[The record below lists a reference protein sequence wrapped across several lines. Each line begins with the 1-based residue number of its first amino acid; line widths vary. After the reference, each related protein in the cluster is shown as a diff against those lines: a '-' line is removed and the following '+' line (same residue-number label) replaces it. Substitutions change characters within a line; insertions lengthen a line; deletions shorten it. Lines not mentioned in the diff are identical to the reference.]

1 MFKVINGLAPLF
13 MGEIFPFRANA
24 NNNNLLVNTRS
35 NTIFYNPDN
44 PKKVGHRL
52 ENLRNLGPKL
62 WNMLPE

>member
-1 MFKVINGLAPLF
+1 MAPLF

-44 PKKVGHRL
+44 PKKVGHGL
-52 ENLRNLGPKL
+52 ETLRNLSPKL
-62 WNMLPE
+62 